1 MFRRLLTVS
10 AVVVLLALAVACTN
24 KKVQNPLA
32 NVGSKQPDK
41 VLFDRAMDAMK
52 HNKFDVARLSL
63 QTLINTYPDSEFVA
77 RAKLAVGDS
86 WYAEGGTAALQQ
98 AEIEYKDFITFF
110 PNMPEAAEAQ
120 MKIAN
125 IHFQQM
131 EKPDRD
137 FTHALRAQD
146 EYRQVILQYPDSK
159 LVPVAKERLREV
171 QEVLA
176 EREFRIGRF
185 YYLRESYPAAI
196 ARLQNVAQSYPLY
209 SKADENLFMLGQ
221 CYEGE
226 INAIRMGRLNETAK
240 GKLIA
245 DFTRDAA
252 KAYDQIITRYPIMD
266 RAEDAKRRLEALR
279 QPIPTPTPQAIA
291 QNKAEEASRSET
303 GMFGRVMNNF
313 TRHPEMAEAA
323 RVGEPTLVDPKP
335 TSATQVAQEAVR
347 ALATSNAVGQ
357 GTGAVSVEQVKAGAT
372 PPPSQPIPRSD
383 AGDTAATTAA
393 GGNPPAGTDGGG
405 TDNNTAS
412 PTSGGDAARPA
423 ASTDSN
429 NSGIEDLTSGTSGST
444 QNTQNMGTAAQPA
457 GTATPAATVQPANS
471 NDGLTAPAQAPAQ
484 VNDAAS
490 STDGSAQQAN
500 PQNAQNSNDQG
511 SSSSNKKKKKKH
523 KLVPF

>member
-1 MFRRLLTVS
+1 MFRRLLTIS
-10 AVVVLLALAVACTN
+10 AVMVLLFLAVACTN

-146 EYRQVILQYPDSK
+146 EFRQLILQYPDSK

-252 KAYDQIITRYPIMD
+252 KAYDEIITRYPIMD

-279 QPIPTPTPQAIA
+279 QPVPTPTPQAIA
-291 QNKAEEASRSET
+291 QNKAEEASRRET

-347 ALATSNAVGQ
+347 ALATSNLGGQ
-357 GTGAVSVEQVKAGAT
+357 GSGTVSVEQVKPGAT

-383 AGDTAATTAA
+383 SPDTSAAPAPGDAA
-393 GGNPPAGTDGGG
+393 GSNGGG
-405 TDNNTAS
+405 TDNTAAS
-412 PTSGGDAARPA
+412 PAPAGNAATPA
-423 ASTDSN
+423 NTDSN
-429 NSGIEDLTSGTSGST
+429 SAGIEDLTSATSGST
-444 QNTQNMGTAAQPA
+444 QNAQGTGTTVQPA
-457 GTATPAATVQPANS
+457 GTATPPANGQPAKS

-484 VNDAAS
+484 INDAAGTTS
-490 STDGSAQQAN
+490 NSAQQAN
-500 PQNAQNSNDQG
+500 SQGAQGSSDQG

-523 KLVPF
+523 KLMPF

>member
-1 MFRRLLTVS
+1 MLRRLYTVS
-10 AVVVLLALAVACTN
+10 GIILLLGLAVACTN

-110 PNMPEAAEAQ
+110 PNMAEAAEAQ

-125 IHFQQM
+125 IHYQQM

-137 FTHALRAQD
+137 FTHAVRAQD
-146 EYRQVILQYPDSK
+146 EYRQLILQYPDSK

-196 ARLQNVAQSYPLY
+196 ARLQDVAESYPLY
-209 SKADENLFMLGQ
+209 SKADESLYLLGQ

-226 INAIRMGRLNETAK
+226 INTIRMGRLNEAAK
-240 GKLIA
+240 GRLIA
-245 DFTRDAA
+245 DFSHDAA
-252 KAYDQIITRYPIMD
+252 QAYQKIITRYPLMT
-266 RAEDAKRRLEALR
+266 RAEDAKKRLEALH
-279 QPIPTPTPQAIA
+279 QPVPTPTPQAIA
-291 QNKAEEASRSET
+291 ANKAEEASRREP
-303 GMFGRVMNNF
+303 GMFGRVMGNF
-313 TRHPEMAEAA
+313 TRHPETAEAA
-323 RVGEPTLVDPKP
+323 RVGEPTLIDPKP
-335 TSATQVAQEAVR
+335 TSATQVVQEASRV
-347 ALATSNAVGQ
+347 LAGGNTAGQ
-357 GTGAVSVEQVKAGAT
+357 GSGTVSVEQVQPGAT

-383 AGDTAATTAA
+383 TPAANPGAAATPDNGAAANSNDGSGGTPAPAA
-393 GGNPPAGTDGGG
+393 GAGGATL
-405 TDNNTAS
+405 
-412 PTSGGDAARPA
+412 
-423 ASTDSN
+423 STDSN
-429 NSGIEDLTSGTSGST
+429 NSGIEDLTSSTGGGS
-444 QNTQNMGTAAQPA
+444 QPGNTAGAQP
-457 GTATPAATVQPANS
+457 GGATSPATS
-471 NDGLTAPAQAPAQ
+471 SDGLTAPAPAPTQ
-484 VNDAAS
+484 INDAA
-490 STDGSAQQAN
+490 DPQKAAAPADKAQVTQ
-500 PQNAQNSNDQG
+500 PQNNDQG

-523 KLVPF
+523 KLIPF